1 MRPKLAKEIVDSI
14 PSRLSLALLFTLSP
28 IHLYTMSEALSFK
41 GSLAGHSN
49 WVTAVAT
56 SSENPDMILT
66 ASRGGSF

>member
-1 MRPKLAKEIVDSI
+1 
-14 PSRLSLALLFTLSP
+14 
-28 IHLYTMSEALSFK
+28 MSEALSFK